1 MDALQK
7 TKAIKKSH
15 RVPLLLEQQPREAY
29 SRNRGRRVARIL
41 AGMEGEGESD
51 EEGARGGRMR
61 EGESEITCDQE
72 EFAGLTSQYLKRC
85 VKGQAWGWA
94 NIGKVLR
101 ERVRTETPK
110 VDYLVGQLFFDEI
123 VKDRRMED
131 EWARDMRERLEFDLY
146 GDMAADTFGNG
157 ENV

>member
-1 MDALQK
+1 MK
-7 TKAIKKSH
+7 
-15 RVPLLLEQQPREAY
+15 REQGEGGCV
-29 SRNRGRRVARIL
+29 RGRVK
-41 AGMEGEGESD
+41 SPFF
-51 EEGARGGRMR
+51 
-61 EGESEITCDQE
+61 DQE
-72 EFAGLTSQYLKRC
+72 EFAGLTSQYLKQR
-85 VKGQAWGWA
+85 VKGQVCCWA
-94 NIGKVLR
+94 NIGKVMR

-123 VKDRRMED
+123 VKDIRMED